1 MKKIKEVLENPL
13 LYIIVTSIIVQ
24 IFMYKTIDKYR
35 IFADTPSYVEQYTEN
50 ILKGKVNAIRTP
62 VYPYFIKII
71 KKIGGS
77 NHLYTNIVLIQKV
90 LFIISII
97 LFYFSLKKITKNK
110 LIQILLALSYGICP
124 VTIFWNTIIL
134 TEGIT
139 LIEITALLYLTVSYI
154 KEHKMYQS
162 VLIGVVNLL
171 MVMTR
176 PSNIYLPVLYF
187 MFWIIRLFVNKE
199 ERKQILGGL
208 ISTICCIIIILGYC
222 LLIYK
227 QYGSFGL
234 THVSYRNNF
243 ISALESNA
251 YCYADNKEIIQD
263 INKVIGNKEDK
274 SLYWSA
280 LQDLLKTHSD
290 NEIEK
295 FSNNALKKGRIEYF
309 KYILNKTIELSN
321 LHIGTI
327 YTENV
332 AKYKSINY
340 IAISTLIIPIN
351 FAIVYII
358 LVGTFIYLLYYLF
371 KYRKIEW
378 NLAILSLI
386 IFGNIFI
393 SIVGAPFETQ
403 RLCLISIPCIMMLV
417 ANILEIYK
425 ENKENYAENSKK
437 HNDTTNILY
446 KIFIEK
452 TSNPKLQF
460 FRYIFVGG
468 FAAVINIGSLFVF
481 KEVCRLHYLIAN
493 IAGFLLGLLTNYIL
507 SKLLVFAK
515 EKSIN
520 KIFEFIS
527 YMFIGIIGLAFDT
540 LFIWIFTDLFGIYYI
555 ISKIISTCIVFI
567 WNFFGRKIFY
577 IMHSRITKK

>member
-1 MKKIKEVLENPL
+1 M
-13 LYIIVTSIIVQ
+13 
-24 IFMYKTIDKYR
+24 
-35 IFADTPSYVEQYTEN
+35 
-50 ILKGKVNAIRTP
+50 
-62 VYPYFIKII
+62 
-71 KKIGGS
+71 
-77 NHLYTNIVLIQKV
+77 
-90 LFIISII
+90 
-97 LFYFSLKKITKNK
+97 
-110 LIQILLALSYGICP
+110 
-124 VTIFWNTIIL
+124 
-134 TEGIT
+134 
-139 LIEITALLYLTVSYI
+139 
-154 KEHKMYQS
+154 
-162 VLIGVVNLL
+162 
-171 MVMTR
+171 
-176 PSNIYLPVLYF
+176 
-187 MFWIIRLFVNKE
+187 
-199 ERKQILGGL
+199 
-208 ISTICCIIIILGYC
+208 
-222 LLIYK
+222 
-227 QYGSFGL
+227 
-234 THVSYRNNF
+234 
-243 ISALESNA
+243 
-251 YCYADNKEIIQD
+251 
-263 INKVIGNKEDK
+263 
-274 SLYWSA
+274 
-280 LQDLLKTHSD
+280 
-290 NEIEK
+290 
-295 FSNNALKKGRIEYF
+295 FSNNHYEKV
-309 KYILNKTIELSN
+309 NKTVNLKICSKLTKFEYSLIIPNYVNLTNAWRLVPGYLKPEYIAQGGAGGKVKMPVTRDYIVLTESNSYEFNTSNIKSKNLDYSITELSN

-417 ANILEIYK
+417 ANILKIYK

>member
-227 QYGSFGL
+227 QY
-234 THVSYRNNF
+234 
-243 ISALESNA
+243 
-251 YCYADNKEIIQD
+251 
-263 INKVIGNKEDK
+263 
-274 SLYWSA
+274 
-280 LQDLLKTHSD
+280 
-290 NEIEK
+290 
-295 FSNNALKKGRIEYF
+295 FSTY
-309 KYILNKTIELSN
+309 
-321 LHIGTI
+321 
-327 YTENV
+327 
-332 AKYKSINY
+332 
-340 IAISTLIIPIN
+340 IST
-351 FAIVYII
+351 
-358 LVGTFIYLLYYLF
+358 
-371 KYRKIEW
+371 
-378 NLAILSLI
+378 
-386 IFGNIFI
+386 
-393 SIVGAPFETQ
+393 
-403 RLCLISIPCIMMLV
+403 
-417 ANILEIYK
+417 
-425 ENKENYAENSKK
+425 
-437 HNDTTNILY
+437 H
-446 KIFIEK
+446 
-452 TSNPKLQF
+452 
-460 FRYIFVGG
+460 
-468 FAAVINIGSLFVF
+468 
-481 KEVCRLHYLIAN
+481 LH
-493 IAGFLLGLLTNYIL
+493 F
-507 SKLLVFAK
+507 
-515 EKSIN
+515 
-520 KIFEFIS
+520 
-527 YMFIGIIGLAFDT
+527 
-540 LFIWIFTDLFGIYYI
+540 
-555 ISKIISTCIVFI
+555 
-567 WNFFGRKIFY
+567 
-577 IMHSRITKK
+577 